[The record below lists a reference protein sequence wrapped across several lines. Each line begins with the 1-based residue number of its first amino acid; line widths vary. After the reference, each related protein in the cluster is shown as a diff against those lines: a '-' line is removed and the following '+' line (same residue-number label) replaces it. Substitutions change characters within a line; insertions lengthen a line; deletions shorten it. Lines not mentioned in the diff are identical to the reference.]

1 MKKPVEKSLRPELL
15 SLPVIVG
22 LIAFAATGCQSLQV
36 YDGAHR
42 ESRELAHI
50 AGDLRITAGAPL
62 SIILRRVDDA
72 NLGLRYNGVDV
83 LPGAHTLLI
92 DCTVT
97 ESKQTTRHH
106 LDVDVDA
113 GVKYRLVANTGPGN
127 RQCVDVQLVSVN

>member
-1 MKKPVEKSLRPELL
+1 MNTSLVPRAWREL
-15 SLPVIVG
+15 PTPIVIVS
-22 LIAFAATGCQSLQV
+22 LISVLATGCQSLRA
-36 YDGAHR
+36 YDGPER

-62 SIILRRVDDA
+62 SIILRRVD
-72 NLGLRYNGVDV
+72 NETLGLRYSGVDV
-83 LPGAHTLLI
+83 LPGTHTLLI

-97 ESKQTTRHH
+97 ESKQTSRHH